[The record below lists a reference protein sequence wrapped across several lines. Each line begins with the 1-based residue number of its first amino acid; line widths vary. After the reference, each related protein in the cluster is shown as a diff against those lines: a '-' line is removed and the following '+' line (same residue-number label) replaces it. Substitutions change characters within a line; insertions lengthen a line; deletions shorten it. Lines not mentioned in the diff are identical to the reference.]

1 MWEII
6 KSGGPIMWPLLA
18 CSVLALAFIIE
29 RLIIL
34 YKIPKEREAQEELER
49 VERILAEQGEEA
61 AATYC
66 SKRRGPLNYIFS
78 ALMKRFDRLMIERRE
93 LRDTRQQIVEL
104 AKSAGA
110 GEMGEFM
117 VVQKE
122 LSDIKDELIF
132 EVEEAGRAYLG
143 RNLTL
148 LGTIGVIS
156 PLLGLLGTIVGMIV
170 AFRAIAIAG
179 TGDPKVVAGGISQ
192 ALVTTATG
200 LTIAIPTI
208 VAHRFLA
215 RKAETS
221 LERLEVYG
229 HAFVNSL
236 IMSAFKVEV

>member
-1 MWEII
+1 
-6 KSGGPIMWPLLA
+6 MWPLLA

-29 RLIIL
+29 RLIVL
-34 YKIPKEREAQEELER
+34 YRIPNEREAQEELER
-49 VERILAEQGEEA
+49 VERILKQGEEA
-61 AATYC
+61 AAMYC
-66 SKRRGPLNYIFS
+66 SKRKGNPLDYIFS

-93 LRDTRQQIVEL
+93 LRDTRQQIVNL
-104 AKSAGA
+104 AKAAGA
-110 GEMGEFM
+110 GDMGEFM
-117 VVQKE
+117 VAQKE
-122 LSDIKDELIF
+122 LSDIKDELIL
-132 EVEEAGRAYLG
+132 EVEDAGRAYLEK
-143 RNLTL
+143 NLTI

-156 PLLGLLGTIVGMIV
+156 PLLGLLGTIVGMII
-170 AFRAIAIAG
+170 AFQAIAVAG
-179 TGDPKVVAGGISQ
+179 TGDPKVVARGISQ

-215 RKAETS
+215 RKAEAS